1 MNRKRF
7 ILLGVPVCRGT
18 LAQPASCRCATLP
31 PLIRG
36 EVAQPRAM
44 HRGHVTPEG
53 IVDDERA
60 ALPATPQRQLAG
72 TSGLLED
79 APSAR
84 RLPALRHRGG
94 NDEARTDAVAWF
106 ALFEMLPVLRERAR
120 AFERIGVRRRA
131 REGQRIWD
139 LTVRPRARA

>member
-1 MNRKRF
+1 MSA
-7 ILLGVPVCRGT
+7 GT
-18 LAQPASCRCATLP
+18 DAAARIPIIRTTTASSTRLNPASP
-31 PLIRG
+31 S
-36 EVAQPRAM
+36 
-44 HRGHVTPEG
+44 
-53 IVDDERA
+53 
-60 ALPATPQRQLAG
+60 ALSFREAPLAG

-84 RLPALRHRGG
+84 RLPDLRHRGG
-94 NDEARTDAVAWF
+94 NDQAHTDAVAWF

-139 LTVRPRARA
+139 LTVRPRARD

>member
-1 MNRKRF
+1 M
-7 ILLGVPVCRGT
+7 
-18 LAQPASCRCATLP
+18 ASQHLQNLRRP
-31 PLIRG
+31 
-36 EVAQPRAM
+36 
-44 HRGHVTPEG
+44 
-53 IVDDERA
+53 
-60 ALPATPQRQLAG
+60 LAG

-84 RLPALRHRGG
+84 RLPDLRHRGG
-94 NDEARTDAVAWF
+94 NDQAHTDAVAWF

-139 LTVRPRARA
+139 LTGRPRARD